1 MNNSDDDA
9 GRADLPGEAPAIDG
23 QLRHLQRE
31 LADLR
36 ALVTEQRQ
44 LLEGLR
50 EAQGAAGGAPAGG
63 ATSGSGWTRRGL
75 LLGGLGAAAGAVA
88 STAVAEPAAA
98 ASGAM
103 QFGTVNNATTSS
115 TTLVSSNG
123 SRTIRCANTGNGT
136 GIQAEAESGIALT
149 AHSASGSSAIAA
161 FGTAGL
167 AIYGEATGRNT
178 AIRGSTADGV
188 GVGAIAGAGVAM
200 LAESLS
206 GASLRLASNHSTFP
220 TSGVWSAG
228 DMVVVNRGA
237 VGFPAAEVWFCVQ
250 GGTPGS
256 WRLLASPE
264 SAGAFVP
271 IEPVRVYDSRWVSV
285 PFVTSG
291 VITPGAVRSISVATG
306 RSSTGAVTQ
315 LNAVPPGA
323 TAVTMN
329 VTVANTVDRGNIAI
343 VPGNV
348 TTSVTSSINWGTS
361 GTVVANGI
369 TVQLNQANRTVN
381 ALGRSNNADLIIDV
395 TGYYVAR

>member
-1 MNNSDDDA
+1 MNHSDDDT
-9 GRADLPGEAPAIDG
+9 GRAELPGEAPAIDD

-31 LADLR
+31 VADLR

-50 EAQGAAGGAPAGG
+50 EAQGVAGGAPEGG
-63 ATSGSGWTRRGL
+63 ATSGAGWTRRGL

-88 STAVAEPAAA
+88 GVAGAAPAAA

-115 TTLVSSNG
+115 TTLTSTNG
-123 SRTIRCANTGNGT
+123 TRTLRVANTDNGT
-136 GIQAEAESGIALT
+136 GIEAEAARGIALT
-149 AHSASGSSAIAA
+149 ARTTSGSSAIAA

-206 GASLRLASNHSTFP
+206 GASLRLASNHSVFP

-264 SAGAFVP
+264 AAGAFVP
-271 IEPVRVYDSRWVSV
+271 IVPVRVYDSRWVSI
-285 PFVTSG
+285 PFVRPRFASSG
-291 VITPGAVRSISVATG
+291 VIVSSGA
-306 RSSTGAVTQ
+306 
-315 LNAVPPGA
+315 
-323 TAVTMN
+323 
-329 VTVANTVDRGNIAI
+329 
-343 VPGNV
+343 
-348 TTSVTSSINWGTS
+348 
-361 GTVVANGI
+361 
-369 TVQLNQANRTVN
+369 
-381 ALGRSNNADLIIDV
+381 
-395 TGYYVAR
+395 